1 MEGVFKSTGVS
12 LEPSHLTRPYDNL
25 PESLRHLHISALDN
39 VMTNPHREINL
50 ILRAARTLNLD
61 TVEVSLI
68 MENWEGDSGYD
79 CGVIELSSA
88 VRQPYRNDVADMAA
102 NGITMRVWRESIA
115 SRLPPCLLFAPGFG
129 RPWPQ

>member
-79 CGVIELSSA
+79 CGLIELSSA

-129 RPWPQ
+129 RP